1 MTEPRALP
9 ERRDVKAALRAAGLS
24 ARQTDAL
31 LRGGWAALVG
41 AAQAEAAELRDG
53 LERLKR
59 LVGVAD
65 DGPRE

>member
-1 MTEPRALP
+1 MTDPRALP
-9 ERRDVKAALRAAGLS
+9 ERRDVKQALHAAGLS

-41 AAQAEAAELRDG
+41 AAQAEAEELREG
-53 LERLKR
+53 LDRLKR

-65 DGPRE
+65 DPPRA

>member
-31 LRGGWAALVG
+31 LRGGWPALVG
-41 AAQAEAAELRDG
+41 TAQAEAAELRESLD
-53 LERLKR
+53 RLTR

-65 DGPRE
+65 GPPRA